1 MCQAAI
7 RSWKAACNLSRTF
20 PLNEM
25 SKYRAVF
32 DPRPLGASF
41 TAEPFDQEFLITS
54 EQKVRALTTVT
65 HVFPSCDLLPENL
78 LRFYVCFSDSMQ
90 RGRALDEISGR
101 EALSA
106 SVNSLP
112 RTSEATANLL
122 RRERE
127 ENGPHVSQDDFRK
140 RRDARALVAI

>member
-90 RGRALDEISGR
+90 RGRALDEISLFDSDGR
-101 EALSA
+101 PVEDVLYRPPVELWDRTMRHLTVLLDPGRLKLRLCTDANA
-106 SVNSLP
+106 VLP
-112 RTSEATANLL
+112 
-122 RRERE
+122 
-127 ENGPHVSQDDFRK
+127 G
-140 RRDARALVAI
+140 